1 MLHVNAGCQA
11 LQRRRDV
18 HWDVGGA
25 AGSVV
30 NAHAYVRCTHPF
42 RFGRA
47 GQPQDVRA
55 ALSRRGSQELNMALS
70 VVTLSTR
77 PACCFRTWQIGHVC
91 RMQTTTD
98 FVSTYLPM
106 TRLQI
111 VLHRDA
117 RSHLQLHTKCAVHD
131 LVHRKLHVQY
141 FCAHGEQDAERTPPC
156 DNS

>member
-1 MLHVNAGCQA
+1 MPGIAAPPGCALDRWGRGRHHSESARLRSLHASFS
-11 LQRRRDV
+11 LWESR
-18 HWDVGGA
+18 A
-25 AGSVV
+25 A
-30 NAHAYVRCTHPF
+30 A
-42 RFGRA
+42 GRA
-47 GQPQDVRA
+47 GSLVETGQPGVEHDAVTHHPHVPHA
-55 ALSRRGSQELNMALS
+55 VSALGS
-70 VVTLSTR
+70 
-77 PACCFRTWQIGHVC
+77 IGHVC

-117 RSHLQLHTKCAVHD
+117 HLSGSTCAPLQLHTKYAVHH

-141 FCAHGEQDAERTPPC
+141 FCAHGEQDAERTPPS